1 MAFRHPDEL
10 PAGDPAQL
18 PPDAVIAVD
27 GPAGSGKSSTA
38 RTLADRF
45 GLLYIDT
52 GAMYRALTQAALAAG
67 VAPADEAALAA
78 LLRPVNLEL
87 RPSPGETTVLWDGR
101 DVSRAIRS
109 PEVEGAV
116 SEVSRH
122 PEVRRLMVERQQ
134 ALGRRGGVVMEGR
147 DIGSVVFPLAT
158 AKLFLT
164 ASSEA
169 RALRRHRQFQ
179 ERGVVVDPVA
189 LAAELA
195 ARDRQDSE
203 RATSPLM
210 ISPDAFVIDSSAL
223 TFAQQNELCARACLV
238 NPMLDAA
245 IVHDPEGARLRLPL
259 QYRLAYGTMQAVARF
274 YGLRVFGNKGL
285 PVPPGCILAVNH
297 IALIDPMLVGATFR
311 RSPVLSLAKEELFR
325 PSWLGGRFFRW
336 LDSIP
341 IRRKGYD
348 RNAFGLASAGLARGG
363 NLLIFPEGTR
373 QAIGR
378 PGQVRSGLGILVQE
392 TRAPTLPIFL
402 RGGYGRRCGGS
413 LESPLEVWHGPLLRW
428 HAVDDLLS
436 QMDRR
441 AVSERIGQ
449 LCRAAWCEL
458 QARSFAGHPETLFE
472 KELGQRQLRRFAA
485 RQAKLFGG

>member
-10 PAGDPAQL
+10 QPGDPSLL

-38 RTLADRF
+38 RALADRF

-52 GAMYRALTQAALAAG
+52 GAMYRALTQVALTAG
-67 VAPADEAALAA
+67 VSPADEAALAA
-78 LLRPVNLEL
+78 LLAPAKLEL
-87 RPSPGETTVLWDGR
+87 RPSRGETTVLWDGR
-101 DVSRAIRS
+101 DVSQAIRT
-109 PEVEGAV
+109 PEVEAAV
-116 SEVSRH
+116 SEVSSH

-134 ALGRRGGVVMEGR
+134 ALGRRGGVIMEGR

-164 ASSEA
+164 ASPEA
-169 RALRRHRQFQ
+169 RALRRHRQFR
-179 ERGVVVDPVA
+179 ERGVEVDPVA

-195 ARDRQDSE
+195 ARDRHDSE
-203 RATSPLM
+203 RATSPLV
-210 ISPDAFVIDSSAL
+210 ISPDAIVIDSSAL
-223 TFAQQNELCARACLV
+223 SFDEQNELCARACLV
-238 NPMLDAA
+238 NPTLDAA
-245 IVHDPEGARLRLPL
+245 IDHDPVGTRRRLPV
-259 QYRLAYGTMQAVARF
+259 QYRLAYGFMQTIARF
-274 YGLRVFGNKGL
+274 YGLRTYGTNGM
-285 PVPPGCILAVNH
+285 PAPPGCILAVNH
-297 IALIDPMLVGATFR
+297 IALIDPILVGATFR
-311 RSPVLSLAKEELFR
+311 RARVYSLAKAELFR
-325 PSWLGGRFFRW
+325 PEWPNGRVLRW

-348 RNAFGLASAGLARGG
+348 RNAFREASAGLAKGG

-392 TRAPTLPIFL
+392 SRAPVVPVFL
-402 RGGYGRRCGGS
+402 RGGYGRQCGGS
-413 LESPLEVWHGPLLRW
+413 LQSPTEVWYGPLMRW
-428 HAVDDLLS
+428 HAVDDLLA

-449 LCRAAWCEL
+449 LCHAAWCEL
-458 QARSFAGHPETLFE
+458 QARSFAAHPETQFE
-472 KELGQRQLRRFAA
+472 KELGQKQLTKFAA
-485 RQAKLFGG
+485 RQAKLFGD

>member
-1 MAFRHPDEL
+1 MAFHDPADLPPGDPTVL
-10 PAGDPAQL
+10 PA
-18 PPDAVIAVD
+18 DAVIAVD

-38 RTLADRF
+38 RALADRF

-67 VAPADEAALAA
+67 IQPGDEAALAA
-78 LLRPVNLEL
+78 LLGPVNLEL
-87 RPSPGETTVLWDGR
+87 RPSRGETTVLWDGH
-101 DVSRAIRS
+101 DVSRSIRT
-109 PEVEGAV
+109 PEVEAAV
-116 SEVSRH
+116 SRVSSH

-134 ALGRRGGVVMEGR
+134 ALGRKGGVIMEGR

-158 AKLFLT
+158 AKIFLT
-164 ASSEA
+164 ATPEA
-169 RALRRHRQFQ
+169 RARRRHLQFR
-179 ERGVVVDPVA
+179 ERGVEVDPVA

-195 ARDRQDSE
+195 DRDRQDSE
-203 RATSPLM
+203 RATSPLV
-210 ISPDAFVIDSSAL
+210 ISPDAIVIDSSAL
-223 TFAQQNELCARACLV
+223 SLEQQNDLCARACLV
-238 NPMLDAA
+238 NPTLDAA
-245 IVHDPEGARLRLPL
+245 IVNDPHSARVALPF
-259 QYRLAYGTMQAVARF
+259 QYRLAYGVMQTIARF
-274 YGLRVFGNKGL
+274 YGLRVYGNRGL
-285 PVPPGCILAVNH
+285 PVTPGCILAANH
-297 IALIDPMLVGATFR
+297 IALIDPILLGATFR
-311 RSPVLSLAKEELFR
+311 RSRVFSLAKAELFQ
-325 PSWLGGRFFRW
+325 PAWPNGRFLRW

-348 RNAFGLASAGLARGG
+348 RNAFGEAAAGLASGG

-373 QAIGR
+373 QAIGH

-392 TRAPTLPIFL
+392 TRAPVLPMFL

-428 HAVDDLLS
+428 HAVDDLLA

-458 QARSFAGHPETLFE
+458 QARSFANHPETAFE
-472 KELGQRQLRRFAA
+472 NELGQKQLRRFAA

>member
-1 MAFRHPDEL
+1 MAFHHPDEL
-10 PAGDPAQL
+10 PAGDSTRLPA
-18 PPDAVIAVD
+18 DAVIAVD

-38 RTLADRF
+38 RALADRF

-67 VAPADEAALAA
+67 VGPADGAALAA

-87 RPSPGETTVLWDGR
+87 RPSRGETTVLWDGH
-101 DVSRAIRS
+101 DVSQAIRT
-109 PEVEGAV
+109 PEVETAV
-116 SEVSRH
+116 SEVSSH

-134 ALGRRGGVVMEGR
+134 ALGRRGGVIMEGR

-164 ASSEA
+164 ASPEA
-169 RALRRHRQFQ
+169 RAGRRHRQFQ
-179 ERGVVVDPVA
+179 QRGVVVDPVA

-210 ISPDAFVIDSSAL
+210 ISPDAIVIDSSAL
-223 TFAQQNELCARACLV
+223 TFEQQNELCARACLV
-238 NPMLDAA
+238 NPALDAA
-245 IVHDPEGARLRLPL
+245 IDHDPEAVRLRLPFR
-259 QYRLAYGTMQAVARF
+259 YRLAYGIMRTLAHF
-274 YGLRVFGNKGL
+274 YGLRVFGNRGL

-297 IALIDPMLVGATFR
+297 IAIIDPVFLGATFR
-311 RSPVLSLAKEELFR
+311 RSRVHALAKEELFR
-325 PSWLGGRFFRW
+325 PAWLNGRFFRW
-336 LDSIP
+336 LDAIP

-348 RNAFGLASAGLARGG
+348 RNAFGEAAAALTGG
-363 NLLIFPEGTR
+363 NNLLIFPEGTR
-373 QAIGR
+373 QAIGH
-378 PGQVRSGLGILVQE
+378 PGHVRSGLGILVQE
-392 TRAPTLPIFL
+392 TRAPVLPMFL
-402 RGGYGRRCGGS
+402 RGVYGLRCGGS
-413 LESPLEVWHGPLLRW
+413 LDSPLEVWHGPLLRW

-436 QMDRR
+436 QLDRR
-441 AVSERIGQ
+441 EVSDRIGQ

-458 QARSFAGHPETLFE
+458 QARSFAGHPETPFE
-472 KELGQRQLRRFAA
+472 KETGQRQLRRFSA